1 MTRSAGGGEQ
11 IVQISYN
18 FDPYMISI
26 LQKIVR
32 FFRNKFLL
40 TIAIFVVW
48 IFLFDSNNLLD
59 RIKDIRNLN
68 QLKSDREYYIEK
80 TTQDSLRLKELKTDN
95 ANLEKFAREQYFMKR
110 DNEDI
115 FVVVRKDKK
124 KNNH

>member
-1 MTRSAGGGEQ
+1 
-11 IVQISYN
+11 
-18 FDPYMISI
+18 MIALSK
-26 LQKIVR
+26 KIVR

-40 TIAIFVVW
+40 TLAIFVVW

-68 QLKSDREYYIEK
+68 QLKSDREYYLEK

-95 ANLEKFAREQYFMKR
+95 ANLEKFAREQYLMKR

-115 FVVVRKDKK
+115 FVVVKKDWRRESL
-124 KNNH
+124 

>member
-1 MTRSAGGGEQ
+1 
-11 IVQISYN
+11 
-18 FDPYMISI
+18 MIPI
-26 LQKIVR
+26 LRKIVN

-95 ANLEKFAREQYFMKR
+95 ANLEKFAREQYLMKR

-115 FVVVRKDKK
+115 FVVVKK
-124 KNNH
+124 EK

>member
-1 MTRSAGGGEQ
+1 
-11 IVQISYN
+11 
-18 FDPYMISI
+18 MIAI
-26 LQKIVR
+26 LRKIVS

-68 QLKSDREYYIEK
+68 QLKSDREYYLEK

-95 ANLEKFAREQYFMKR
+95 ANLEKFAREQYLMKR

-115 FVVVRKDKK
+115 FVVVKK
-124 KNNH
+124 EK

>member
-1 MTRSAGGGEQ
+1 
-11 IVQISYN
+11 
-18 FDPYMISI
+18 MIALSK
-26 LQKIVR
+26 KIVR

-40 TIAIFVVW
+40 TLAIFVVW

-68 QLKSDREYYIEK
+68 QLKSDREYYLEK

-95 ANLEKFAREQYFMKR
+95 ANLEKFAREQYLMKR

-115 FVVVRKDKK
+115 FVVVKKD
-124 KNNH
+124 

>member
-1 MTRSAGGGEQ
+1 
-11 IVQISYN
+11 
-18 FDPYMISI
+18 MIPI
-26 LQKIVR
+26 LRKIVN

-95 ANLEKFAREQYFMKR
+95 ANLEKFAREQYLMKR

-115 FVVVRKDKK
+115 FVVVKKDKR
-124 KNNH
+124 KNNR

>member
-1 MTRSAGGGEQ
+1 MIPILRKIAG
-11 IVQISYN
+11 
-18 FDPYMISI
+18 
-26 LQKIVR
+26 

-40 TIAIFVVW
+40 TIAIFLVW

-95 ANLEKFAREQYFMKR
+95 ANLEKYAREQYLMKR

-115 FVVVRKDKK
+115 FVVVRKE
-124 KNNH
+124 